1 MAIASMQA
9 SRSAKSSASVN
20 PMAKRFHGRLK
31 VDATFCPTDVEDLFS
46 TVDWEV
52 RSAQIKGENGEL
64 IFEQT
69 NCEVPSF
76 WSQLATNVICSK
88 YFYGEVGTPER
99 EYSVKQLVHRVARTI
114 ADWGLEDGYFASA
127 QDGERFYRD
136 LAWLCLHQHGAF
148 NSPVWFNVGL
158 YHQYGVTG
166 AKCNWR
172 WDAVTRNVV
181 QPENPYEFPQGSACF
196 IQRVEDNM
204 EDIMELARSEA
215 MLFKFG
221 SGTGT
226 DLSTLRSHREK
237 LAGGGKPSGPLS
249 FMRVYDQV
257 AAVVKSGGKTRR
269 AAKMQSIKV
278 WHPDVMEFIEC
289 KWKEEQKARCLIEKG
304 GYEANFNGEAYS
316 SIMFQNA
323 NLSVR
328 VTDDF
333 MQAVERNEDWTTHW
347 VTNPEQPGPTYPARE
362 VVNRMAEC
370 AWHCGD
376 PGVQYDTT
384 INRWHTCPNS
394 GRINASNPCSEY
406 MFLDDTACNLASINL
421 MKFRKPDGVFDAE
434 RFKAACRVF
443 FIAQEILVDHASY
456 PTQDIARNSHLFRPL
471 GLGYSNLGSLLM
483 SEGTPYD
490 SAAGRGV
497 CGAVTALL
505 HGAANLT
512 SSELSEAVGPFDEYE
527 KNREPMLHVMQMHRD
542 AVDEINGECPSYL
555 VDAARRTWDDV
566 LAAGRVHGFR
576 NAQAT
581 VLAPTGTISFMM
593 DCDTTGIEPD
603 IALVKYKQLAGGG
616 MLKIVNQ
623 TVPLAL
629 KTIGYD
635 EPTIGSILAYINERD
650 TIEGS
655 PDLKP
660 EHLGVFDCAFS
671 PRNGKRSIAWQAHV
685 LMMAAA
691 QPFLSGAI
699 SKTVN
704 MPRETTPEDIAK
716 AYVDGWKFG
725 LKALAIYRDGSK
737 ESQPLSTSSE
747 GQKAAAAAAAI
758 AAKPKRE
765 RLPDTRQSIT
775 HKFNVAGHEGY
786 VTVGLYKDGRPGEL
800 FITMAKEGS
809 TIGGLMD
816 AFGTAVSMSLQYGV
830 PLEDYVRK
838 FSHMRFEPQGYT
850 KNPDIRIAKSLID
863 YIFRWLGNTFLPGF
877 KEASQ
882 GITPGKEDEPGER
895 GGASSAGSQESGVG
909 SQGKPIKPRRAP
921 SATTDGLVAEAGTAP
936 KTKSASDKSK
946 GETATLTAPSP
957 QSPAPTRNGHSNGHA
972 NGNGNGQANGHG
984 IGNGE
989 FNFQLLSR
997 AGVLMKDGGPTTARS
1012 EQFADFQSDAPA
1024 CDNCG
1029 AITVRNGN
1037 CYLCHNCGSS
1047 MGCS

>member
-1 MAIASMQA
+1 MATADVALSQ
-9 SRSAKSSASVN
+9 RSPRIPAGRAAG
-20 PMAKRFHGRLK
+20 AKRFQGRLK
-31 VDATFCPTDVEDLFS
+31 IDAAFCPHDL
-46 TVDWEV
+46 VDPFDGVQWEV
-52 RSAQIKGENGEL
+52 RSAAIKGENGEVL
-64 IFEQT
+64 FEQT

-88 YFYGEVGTPER
+88 YFYGEVGTDER
-99 EYSVKQLVHRVARTI
+99 EYSVRQLVHRVARTI
-114 ADWGLEDGYFASA
+114 ADWGLEDGYFATA
-127 QDGERFYRD
+127 EDGERFYRD

-158 YHQYGVTG
+158 YHQYGITG
-166 AKCNWR
+166 AKCNWH
-172 WDAVTRNVV
+172 WDAKSRAIT

-196 IQRVEDNM
+196 IQHVEDNM

-289 KWKEEQKARCLIEKG
+289 KWKEEKKARILIEKG

-328 VTDDF
+328 VTDEF
-333 MQAVERNEDWTTHW
+333 MQAVEKDEPWTTHW
-347 VTNPEQPGPTYPARE
+347 VTDPSKAGPSYKARD
-362 VVNRMAEC
+362 VLNRMADC

-384 INRWHTCPNS
+384 INNWHTCPNS

-421 MKFRKPDGVFDAE
+421 MKFRQADGTFDVP
-434 RFKAACRVF
+434 RFRAACRVF

-456 PTQDIARNSHLFRPL
+456 PTSDIARNSHLFRPL
-471 GLGYSNLGSLLM
+471 GLGYSNLGSLIM
-483 SEGTPYD
+483 TAGMPYD
-490 SAAGRGV
+490 SDAARGL
-497 CGAVTALL
+497 CGAMTALL

-512 SSELSEAVGPFDEYE
+512 SAELAEAVGPFEEYE
-527 KNREPMLHVMQMHRD
+527 KNREPMLRVMQMHRD
-542 AVDEINGECPSYL
+542 AVDKIKPECPEYL
-555 VDAARRTWDDV
+555 RDASRLVWDEV
-566 LAAGRVHGFR
+566 LAAGAAHGFR

-629 KTIGYD
+629 QTLGYD
-635 EPTIGSILAYINERD
+635 QPEIESILAYIDKED
-650 TIEGS
+650 TIEGAA
-655 PDLKP
+655 DLKP
-660 EHLGVFDCAFS
+660 EHLAVFDCAFT
-671 PRNGKRSIAWQAHV
+671 PRNGVRSIPWQAHV
-685 LMMAAA
+685 TMMAAA

-704 MPRETTPEDIAK
+704 MPRETTPEEIAQS
-716 AYVDGWKFG
+716 YFDGWRLG

-737 ESQPLSTSSE
+737 ESQPLSTASE
-747 GQKAAAAAAAI
+747 SDKAKAKEL
-758 AAKPKRE
+758 AKPRRE

-775 HKFNVAGHEGY
+775 HKFSVSGHEGY
-786 VTVGLYKDGRPGEL
+786 ITVGLFPDGRPGEL

-809 TIGGLMD
+809 TVGGLMD

-838 FSHMRFEPQGYT
+838 FSHMRFEPQGHT

-863 YIFRWLGNTFLPGF
+863 YIFRWLGITFLPGY
-877 KEASQ
+877 KEANL
-882 GITPGKEDEPGER
+882 GMPLGE
-895 GGASSAGSQESGVG
+895 GASAPGSSLASDDETAETQPQPVAKKAGGRTGGQEVKGQETEIRSQESGVRK
-909 SQGKPIKPRRAP
+909 QKP
-921 SATTDGLVAEAGTAP
+921 
-936 KTKSASDKSK
+936 
-946 GETATLTAPSP
+946 GETNKAAERPSSAGGAAP
-957 QSPAPTRNGHSNGHA
+957 NGHA
-972 NGNGNGQANGHG
+972 NGNGHG
-984 IGNGE
+984 AKAPAVSGLATAALSAK
-989 FNFQLLSR
+989 LLER
-997 AGVLMKDGGPTTARS
+997 AGVMLKSEPASPSIRS
-1012 EQFADFQSDAPA
+1012 EQFAQFQIDAPA

-1037 CYLCHNCGSS
+1037 CYLCHNCGNS